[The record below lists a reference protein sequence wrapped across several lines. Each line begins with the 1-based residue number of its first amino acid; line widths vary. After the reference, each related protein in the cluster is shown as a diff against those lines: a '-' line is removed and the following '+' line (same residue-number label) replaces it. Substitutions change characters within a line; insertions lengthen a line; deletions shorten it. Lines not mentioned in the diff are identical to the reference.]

1 MQKAARIIDKILFNM
16 VPGFCFL
23 TFFWRMFDALDTYY
37 RAQNSS
43 GMLVLLSLAL
53 IVFSANII
61 IWIFLDEVILG
72 TQSSEKN
79 PPNRAAQLLKNLVF
93 FLITFGA
100 VFAANPG
107 TGLYVVYGNF
117 VQSGALYY
125 GAVMIG
131 DMLHIVKQIKR
142 DVITTQKMSTRFGWL
157 ALGVYFVFLLAV
169 VVFTLAKVLDFSG
182 TVTTQLLLILV
193 PFVFSVINRF
203 RQHAVYSKA

>member
-23 TFFWRMFDALDTYY
+23 VFFWRMYDALDTYY

-43 GMLVLLSLAL
+43 GILLLLSLAL

-72 TQSSEKN
+72 EKNDDKN
-79 PPNRAAQLLKNLVF
+79 PPNRVAQLLKNLVF
-93 FLITFGA
+93 FLVTFGA
-100 VFAANPG
+100 VFAAHPG

-125 GAVMIG
+125 GATMIG
-131 DMLHIVKQIKR
+131 DVFQFFKQVKADIVTAQ
-142 DVITTQKMSTRFGWL
+142 TMSTRLGWL
-157 ALGVYFVFLLAV
+157 SLGIYFAFLLV
-169 VVFTLAKVLDFSG
+169 VIVYTLGKVLDFDG
-182 TVTTQLLLILV
+182 TISTQMMLIVV
-193 PFVFSVINRF
+193 PFILSAINRF